1 MQSLQTRNLAPAISS
16 TPPTVD
22 RKMVWLLAI
31 AGGMAVANLY
41 YIQPLLVDIAHSFS
55 ISESVVGIAATIA
68 QLGYALGLL
77 LIVPLGDALERRTLI
92 VTMLILVTVS
102 LVATALAP
110 SLPWLVIACF
120 VLGITTIIP
129 QIIVPLAASIATP
142 GTRGRVVGTVMSGVL
157 IGILLARTVSGFVG
171 AQFGWRTMYWIA
183 AGLML
188 FLALLLRVALPKNY
202 PSTHLHYFQLL
213 RSLGDLVRQEP
224 VIREVSLFGA
234 MAFGAFSVLWSTLA
248 FFLSTPP
255 YHYGSEV
262 VGLFGLVGV
271 AGALSATFVGRLAD
285 RLNIRIITGIALAIT
300 ALAFVVFWLFGHW
313 LFGLIIGVLLL
324 DLGVQSTQ
332 VSNQTR
338 IYSLNPEASNR
349 LNTIYMVSYFMGG
362 SLGTALATYGWSVA
376 RWNGVC
382 AVGVL
387 MLIVAIGRYFFKGQ
401 HRIVHTRKEYR

>member
-1 MQSLQTRNLAPAISS
+1 MQSLQTGNSASEVPS
-16 TPPTVD
+16 TPPTID

-31 AGGMAVANLY
+31 AGGIAVANLY

-55 ISESVVGIAATIA
+55 ISESTVGIAATVT

-77 LIVPLGDALERRTLI
+77 LIVPLGDALERRRLI
-92 VTMLILVTVS
+92 VTMLILVTVA
-102 LVATALAP
+102 LLATAVAP
-110 SLPWLVIACF
+110 SLPWLVIASF
-120 VLGITTIIP
+120 VVGVTTIIP
-129 QIIVPLAASIATP
+129 QIILPLAASLADP
-142 GTRGRVVGTVMSGVL
+142 EERGRVVGTVMSGL
-157 IGILLARTVSGFVG
+157 LMGILLARTVSGFIG
-171 AQFGWRTMYWIA
+171 AQLGWRAMYWIA
-183 AGLML
+183 AALML
-188 FLALLLRVALPKNY
+188 LLALLLRIVLPKNQ

-213 RSLGDLVRQEP
+213 RSLGELVWQEP

-271 AGALSATFVGRLAD
+271 AGALSASFVGRLSD
-285 RLNIRIITGIALAIT
+285 RLNIRIITGSALAI
-300 ALAFVVFWLFGHW
+300 ALLAFVVFWLFGHW
-313 LFGLIIGVLLL
+313 LFGLVIGVLLL

-338 IYSLNPEASNR
+338 VYRLNPEASNR
-349 LNTIYMVSYFMGG
+349 FNTIYMFSYFAGG
-362 SLGTALATYGWSVA
+362 SLGSAIGIYGWSVA

-387 MLIVAIGRYFFKGQ
+387 MLMVAIGWYFFS
-401 HRIVHTRKEYR
+401 RKSTKS